1 MKGETTMEESL
12 KMLVEYVLER
22 CTGLEAEN
30 RRLEHQ
36 NTTLTEQNEHIMN
49 DYVKQADK
57 FAEVAKRV
65 KEKLTF
71 AKDGSLD
78 YLYMNKD
85 KTQELLDILRIKL
98 DGKATC

>member
-1 MKGETTMEESL
+1 MEKTLE
-12 KMLVEYVLER
+12 MLVEYVLER

-30 RRLEHQ
+30 RRLEHRS
-36 NTTLTEQNEHIMN
+36 TTLAERNEHIMN

-65 KEKLTF
+65 KEKLMFT
-71 AKDGSLD
+71 KDGSLD
-78 YLYMNKD
+78 CLYMNKD